1 MLLPPTLKKVLNTR
15 LGKFQTAVCTPGMET
30 RNLDLIFFTSNILV
44 LYCLSPLLKELII
57 HKLHLFQAIPSVF
70 QKI

>member
-1 MLLPPTLKKVLNTR
+1 MLLPPTLKNVLNTR

-30 RNLDLIFFTSNILV
+30 RNLDLIFFTSNILL